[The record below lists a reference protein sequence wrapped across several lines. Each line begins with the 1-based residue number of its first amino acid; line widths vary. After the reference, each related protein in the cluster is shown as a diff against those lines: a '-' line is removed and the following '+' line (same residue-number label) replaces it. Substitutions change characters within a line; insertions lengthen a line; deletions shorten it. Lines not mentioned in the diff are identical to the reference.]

1 MMRGYHVVT
10 GDGRRIGRVVGMRG
24 DFLIVEVGR
33 VLRSRR
39 PVPIAFAHPNDA
51 ERKVSV
57 TVPRAS
63 LWGSP
68 KVNGRLDERAA
79 AAHYG
84 LAASAFR

>member
-1 MMRGYHVVT
+1 MRGYHVVT

-39 PVPIAFAHPNDA
+39 PLPMAFAHPNDA
-51 ERKVSV
+51 ARTVSV
-57 TVPRAS
+57 TVPRDS
-63 LWGSP
+63 LRRSP
-68 KVNGRLDERAA
+68 RVNGTLDERAA

-84 LAASAFR
+84 LAA

>member
-39 PVPIAFAHPNDA
+39 PLPMAFAHPNDA

-57 TVPRAS
+57 TVRRDSLRRSPR
-63 LWGSP
+63 
-68 KVNGRLDERAA
+68 VNGTLDERAA
-79 AAHYG
+79 AAYDG
-84 LAASAFR
+84 LAA